1 MSVTTDVNAAQR
13 FVGVDGR
20 VFEAYIPK
28 NQLIEQTLS
37 GTGESEYLIKFGMG
51 GFR

>member
-1 MSVTTDVNAAQR
+1 MIGKHFAGA
-13 FVGVDGR
+13 DGR
-20 VFEAYIPK
+20 VFEAYISK
-28 NQLIEQTLS
+28 KQLIEQTLS